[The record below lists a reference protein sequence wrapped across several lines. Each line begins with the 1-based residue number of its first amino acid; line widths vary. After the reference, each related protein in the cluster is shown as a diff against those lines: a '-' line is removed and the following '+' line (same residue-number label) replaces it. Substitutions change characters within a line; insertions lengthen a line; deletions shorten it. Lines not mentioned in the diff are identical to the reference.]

1 MLPEHCK
8 DVAVKEVPFELTEEN
23 ISESVKGKRAYTRC
37 EYYVLRHGNDTAV
50 VGITKADG
58 VELFRPI
65 ISHEIVSMPADT
77 LYLKDEDVNVINQPA
92 MAEVSQHYP
101 DKTVVVE
108 GKFGHVSFTSPGR
121 ILKLDVLDVVPPY
134 PSKLSSLVKTA
145 LDSGMIDLPIAAEY
159 SEIDINKLAQT
170 VQDGSILFPC
180 KASGLQSD
188 KKDYYLDQ
196 LPEIKEKCTLI
207 GCELSERI
215 YRSIYN
221 DKIERVEMCPRKLAP
236 NDGRKRI
243 VKCCKIKNGHK
254 IDGNLAIVPWGATVK
269 VVIDAVND
277 LFSADSSHS
286 SSP

>member
-8 DVAVKEVPFELTEEN
+8 DVAVKEVSFELTEEN
-23 ISESVKGKRAYTRC
+23 ISENVKGKRAYTRC
-37 EYYVLRHGNDTAV
+37 EYYVLRNGGDTAV

-65 ISHEIVSMPADT
+65 VSHEIVSMPKDT
-77 LYLKDEDVNVINQPA
+77 IYLQDEEVNVINQPA

-108 GKFGHVSFTSPGR
+108 GKFGHVSFTSPGT

-159 SEIDINKLAQT
+159 SDIDINRLAET
-170 VQDGSILFPC
+170 VQYGSILFPC
-180 KASGLQSD
+180 RASGLHSD

-221 DKIERVEMCPRKLAP
+221 EKIERVEMCPRKLAP
-236 NDGRKRI
+236 NDSKKRI
-243 VKCCKIKNGHK
+243 VKCCKIKNGYK
-254 IDGNLAIVPWGATVK
+254 IDGSLAIVPWGATVK
-269 VVIDAVND
+269 EVIDAVND

>member
-8 DVAVKEVPFELTEEN
+8 DVAVKEVSFELTEEKIAEN
-23 ISESVKGKRAYTRC
+23 VKGKRAYTRC
-37 EYYVLRHGNDTAV
+37 EYYVLRNGGDTAV

-65 ISHEIVSMPADT
+65 ISHEIVSMPKDT
-77 LYLKDEDVNVINQPA
+77 IYLKDEDINVINQPA
-92 MAEVSQHYP
+92 MAEVSQSYP

-108 GKFGHVSFTSPGR
+108 GKFGHVSFTSPGM
-121 ILKLDVLDVVPPY
+121 ILSLDVLDVVPPY

-145 LDSGMIDLPIAAEY
+145 LDSGMIDLPVVAEY
-159 SEIDINKLAQT
+159 SDIDINRLAQT
-170 VQDGSILFPC
+170 VQHGSILFPC
-180 KASGLQSD
+180 RASGLHSD

-221 DKIERVEMCPRKLAP
+221 EKIERVEMCPRKLAP
-236 NDGRKRI
+236 NDGKKRI

-254 IDGNLAIVPWGATVK
+254 IEGSLAMVPWGATVK
-269 VVIDAVND
+269 EVIDAVND